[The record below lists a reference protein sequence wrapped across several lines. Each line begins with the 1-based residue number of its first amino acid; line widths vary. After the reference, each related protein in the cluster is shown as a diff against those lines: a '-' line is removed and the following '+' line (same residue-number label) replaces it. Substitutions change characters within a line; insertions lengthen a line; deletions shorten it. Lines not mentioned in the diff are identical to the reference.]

1 MKRLSTIQTLAYSC
15 GNIASGLFYA
25 LNNFVL
31 PLFLKLYTNNDII
44 IGWLSSTRS
53 FEQSV
58 TQPLIGVWSDR
69 TWTRIGRRAPFYMI
83 MMPLSALFL
92 VITSLMPRDPAS
104 WSSTEIDL
112 LFLHGSVNHLLVI
125 VVASVF
131 LFSILFNFGI
141 DPYVALLADVTPSEQ
156 RSSVNGIAAGL
167 GYVGQIAL
175 AGLAFSLIDTHV
187 DWLFFVVAA
196 AIVAGFTIVALVIR
210 EKRELLHVEPRRVR
224 RPNIIFN
231 PLLRFL
237 VIPVVTG
244 PILVGVIFNI
254 AAIWRHQHEAAK
266 LLAVKFLYQLGIN
279 AAAPFLTLFVA
290 QEIGTR
296 GWPEFVAGIPGL
308 AGTGLAGASP
318 NALALLV
325 AFAFL
330 VVSCLWAFPV
340 GWLGDKFGK
349 KRVFS
354 LGLVVMG
361 IAGMVAAFASTIPQL
376 LSYMVFLGFGNAA
389 LSVLFFPY
397 LSDLVPADRMGEF
410 QGLSAMVE
418 TGGVV
423 FSVLAAGTLID
434 LNVWNLRYRTIFI
447 ITGVFLLLGFLAVQ
461 FVKSKLEQPPPSPML
476 AEPVRA
482 WYGVS

>member
-1 MKRLSTIQTLAYSC
+1 MKRLSTAKTLAYSC
-15 GNIASGLFYA
+15 GNVAAGLFYA

-31 PLFLKLYTNNDII
+31 PLFLKLYTNNDVI

-69 TWTRIGRRAPFYMI
+69 TWTRFGRRAPFYLL

-92 VITSLMPRDPAS
+92 VAAGVLPRDPTAWAS
-104 WSSTEIDL
+104 TQVDF
-112 LFLHGSVNHLLVI
+112 LFLHGSVNHLLVL
-125 VVASVF
+125 VVATVF

-167 GYVGQIAL
+167 GYGGQILL
-175 AGLAFSLIDTHV
+175 AGLAFALIDSHP
-187 DWLFFVVAA
+187 DWLFFIVAA
-196 AIVAGFTIVALVIR
+196 AVVVGFTIVAVVIR
-210 EKRELLHVEPRRVR
+210 EKREQLHVEHKRVR

-237 VIPVVTG
+237 VIPVITG
-244 PILVGVIFNI
+244 PILAGVIFNI

-296 GWPEFVAGIPGL
+296 GWPEFIAGLPALGAMGL
-308 AGTGLAGASP
+308 GGASAE
-318 NALALLV
+318 ALALLV

-330 VVSCLWAFPV
+330 AVSFLWAFPV
-340 GWLGDKFGK
+340 GWLGDRFGK
-349 KRVFS
+349 KGVFA
-354 LGLVVMG
+354 LGLLVMG

-376 LSYMVFLGFGNAA
+376 LLYMIFLGFGNAA
-389 LSVLFFPY
+389 ISVLFFPY
-397 LSDLVPADRMGEF
+397 LSDLVPPDRMGEF

-434 LNVWNLRYRTIFI
+434 LNLWGLHYRFVFI
-447 ITGVFLLLGFLAVQ
+447 ITGIFLLFGFIAVQ
-461 FVKSKLEQPPPSPML
+461 FVKAKLDQMPPAPAI
-476 AEPVRA
+476 AEPVQA
-482 WYGVS
+482 

>member
-1 MKRLSTIQTLAYSC
+1 MKRLSTAQTIAYSC
-15 GNIASGLFYA
+15 GNIAAGLFYA

-69 TWTRIGRRAPFYMI
+69 TWTRFGRRAPFFMI

-92 VITSLMPRDPAS
+92 VVAGLLPRDPTS
-104 WSSTEIDL
+104 WASTEINI
-112 LFLHGSVNHLLVI
+112 LFLHGTVNHLLVI
-125 VVASVF
+125 VVATVF

-156 RSSVNGIAAGL
+156 RGSVNGIASGL

-175 AGLAFSLIDTHV
+175 AALAFSLIGSHP

-196 AIVAGFTIVALVIR
+196 AVVVGFAIVAFVIR
-210 EKRELLHVEPRRVR
+210 EKRDLLHVEHKRVR

-231 PLLRFL
+231 PWLRFL

-244 PILVGVIFNI
+244 PILVGVIFNL

-296 GWPEFVAGIPGL
+296 GWPEFVAGIPWL
-308 AGTGLAGASP
+308 SSTGLGGLSAE
-318 NALALLV
+318 ALALFV

-330 VVSCLWAFPV
+330 AMSLLWAFPI
-340 GWLGDKFGK
+340 GWLGDRFGK

-361 IAGMVAAFASTIPQL
+361 ITGMFAAFAATIPQL
-376 LSYMVFLGFGNAA
+376 LSYMVLLGFGNAA
-389 LSVLFFPY
+389 ISVMFFPY
-397 LSDLVPADRMGEF
+397 LSDLVPSDRMGEF

-434 LNVWNLRYRTIFI
+434 LNLWNLHYRFVFI
-447 ITGVFLLLGFLAVQ
+447 ITGIFLLLGFIAVL
-461 FVKSKLEQPPPSPML
+461 FVKAKLDQAPPPAPVL
-476 AEPVRA
+476 AGPVQA
-482 WYGVS
+482 